1 MSNQA
6 STQSQFFQ
14 YLTRYMG
21 QEIVLHKTM
30 DELKL
35 GKGAVYKRMNGS
47 TALTSDEMI
56 RLARTF
62 KISLDDVFNSDR
74 YMSFFHPF
82 WKEGD
87 KTSAD
92 FMDRFAYYLKP
103 IMGHEHSHI
112 TYMANEL
119 PVTYYFTHKNIF
131 RFLISIWN
139 HLHWDDTRLTIDEDM
154 AIDTK
159 MEKLRNEIMVYYA
172 SSPVTEIWN
181 SNMLSNLYQQIYFCI
196 TIRAFKSV
204 DFIKRLIRDI
214 QSLITELRNVA
225 MTGSRG
231 IGEDEADFKVYLNEF
246 GNYANILLYESRE
259 VQGAFIGI
267 DIPQFMISY
276 NPHFY
281 KYASQWI
288 GNIKKRSVLI
298 SSEGFQYREV
308 FFLKLD
314 NDFKAFQERVEKLL
328 GVYYE

>member
-1 MSNQA
+1 MVKLAKVFKVSIDDI
-6 STQSQFFQ
+6 FQ
-14 YLTRYMG
+14 P
-21 QEIVLHKTM
+21 K
-30 DELKL
+30 
-35 GKGAVYKRMNGS
+35 
-47 TALTSDEMI
+47 
-56 RLARTF
+56 
-62 KISLDDVFNSDR
+62 R

-82 WKEGD
+82 WNKEE
-87 KTSAD
+87 KSSKD
-92 FMDRFAYYLKP
+92 FMDRLAYYLKP
-103 IMGHEHSHI
+103 VVGHNHSHI
-112 TYMANEL
+112 TYLANEL
-119 PVTYYFTHKNIF
+119 PVTYYFSHKNIF
-131 RFLISIWN
+131 RFLVSIWN

-159 MEKLRNEIMVYYA
+159 MEKLRNEIMVYYS

-196 TIRAFKSV
+196 SIRAFKSV
-204 DFIKRLIRDI
+204 EFTRRLIRDI

-231 IGEDEADFKVYLNEF
+231 IGEEQAEFKVYLNEF
-246 GNYANILLYESRE
+246 GNYANILLYESE
-259 VQGAFIGI
+259 SVKGAFLGI

-281 KYASQWI
+281 DYANHWI

-314 NDFKAFQERVEKLL
+314 NDFKVFQTRVEKLL